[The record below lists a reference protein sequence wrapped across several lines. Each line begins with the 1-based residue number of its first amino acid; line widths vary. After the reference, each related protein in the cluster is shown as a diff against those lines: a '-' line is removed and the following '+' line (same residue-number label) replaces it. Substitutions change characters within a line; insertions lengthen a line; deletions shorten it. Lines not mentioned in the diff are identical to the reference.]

1 MQPENIST
9 SQRSCFLAE
18 LEYTQRSFVAIKDA
32 IMGIQMYREK
42 KKLSSLRTG
51 VIVKSISC

>member
-32 IMGIQMYREK
+32 IMGIQNVQRE
-42 KKLSSLRTG
+42 G
-51 VIVKSISC
+51 KSYHRSALV